1 MDKSDGNLKLNTL
14 NHNKFEIKLS
24 LNNKYSITP
33 SIRLFDL
40 LNLLYSSK
48 KIKGFTHNQIV
59 AVICVIIERKR
70 LKKIP

>member
-1 MDKSDGNLKLNTL
+1 MDKSDGNLKLINTL

-33 SIRLFDL
+33 WIRLF
-40 LNLLYSSK
+40 NLLYGSK

-59 AVICVIIERKR
+59 AMNLCYH
-70 LKKIP
+70 